1 VSAEFGEAVPPGGEG
16 TIHLKVTTEGYEGR
30 IEKTARIYS
39 NDPARPETFFR
50 IIANVRVP
58 IHLST
63 YYVMITGAE
72 GRAET
77 KTVEIRAELDKPLTL
92 TPVAF
97 NLEEKLTYSLEE
109 VDKGRRYL
117 LHFKTLPGASG
128 SHQGFL
134 KLQTNYEEKP
144 ELTIR
149 IRARLTRSTT
159 FFLKPNR
166 LLTQSLS

>member
-1 VSAEFGEAVPPGGEG
+1 MSAEFDEAVPPGGEG

-39 NDPARPETFFR
+39 NDPAKPETFFR
-50 IIANVRVP
+50 IVANVRVP
-58 IHLST
+58 IRLST
-63 YYVMITGAE
+63 YYVLLAGGE
-72 GRAET
+72 GQAAT
-77 KTVEIRAELDKPLTL
+77 KTVEIKAQLDKPLTL
-92 TPVAF
+92 APVAF
-97 NLEEKLTYSLEE
+97 NLEEKLTYTLEE

-149 IRARLTRSTT
+149 IRARLARSTT
-159 FFLKPNR
+159 FLMKPNR
-166 LLTQSLS
+166 VLMQSLS